1 MIIWLLV
8 AILAAIGEVVTTGL
22 FLATV
27 AAAAVVAAIASLVIH
42 ALVIQLALFAVL
54 SLVGILLVRPILVRL
69 LGIDSLSHAAGTST
83 QAHIVGRRATVTR
96 TVDAHGG
103 QIRIG
108 QSEFWSARSYDANQR
123 ILPGKSV
130 EIVLVDGITALVDPV
145 PAALSH
151 EPLASIEST
160 EGV

>member
-8 AILAAIGEVVTTGL
+8 AIIAAIGEVVSTGL

-27 AAAAVVAAIASLVIH
+27 AAAAVVTAVVAILIPSLVLQIG
-42 ALVIQLALFAVL
+42 LFAVL
-54 SLVGILLVRPILVRL
+54 SLLGILLVRPTLVRM
-69 LGIDSLSHAAGTST
+69 LGIDALSHAAGSST
-83 QAHIVGRRATVTR
+83 QSHIVGRQATVTR
-96 TVDAHGG
+96 TVDAHNG
-103 QIRIG
+103 QVRIG
-108 QSEFWSARSYDANQR
+108 QGEFWSARSYDANKR
-123 ILPGKSV
+123 ILPGKTV